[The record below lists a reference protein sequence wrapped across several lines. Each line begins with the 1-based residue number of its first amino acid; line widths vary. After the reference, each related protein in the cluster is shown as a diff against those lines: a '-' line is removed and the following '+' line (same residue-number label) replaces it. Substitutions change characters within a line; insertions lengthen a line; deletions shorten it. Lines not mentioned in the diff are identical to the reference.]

1 MCHSTTAEIVVLIFL
16 QVVTLTN
23 FQLQYRNEFFLTSGR
38 KKNPYGSQTSHSKSH
53 FPMTGLAKHGRI
65 FDFHQA
71 SPLMVGFFIFTML
84 AEPIMV
90 KNCDLEW
97 ALSN

>member
-16 QVVTLTN
+16 QVVTITN

-38 KKNPYGSQTSHSKSH
+38 KKNPYGSQTSHSKS
-53 FPMTGLAKHGRI
+53 HGRI